1 MMRPLALAVLL
12 GAIPALAQS
21 PVDGAKQFA
30 TRCAGCHGTDAH
42 GGEHGPDIVT
52 GDHAMSGG
60 ELRRAIRDGVP
71 GGGMPS
77 FKLSD
82 AEMAAIVLHVET
94 LQANVRPKDGAK
106 APARPIP
113 FSEIVRPKP
122 GEWPT
127 YHGKL
132 SGNRHS
138 SLNEITAA
146 NVSRLAMRWMFP
158 VEKARRLQGTPV
170 VVDGVMYVTT
180 VNEAYAIDAVSAKQI
195 WHYARPV
202 TPSLVGDAAG
212 GINRGVAV
220 LNDKLFMVTDNAHL
234 LALDRATGA
243 LVWDVEMNDS
253 SKHYGATSA
262 PLVVKDLVI
271 SGTSG
276 GDEGARG
283 FIDAYRAS
291 NGEHVWRFWTI
302 PEKPGDP
309 QSETWVGR
317 ALEHGCGTAW
327 FTGAYDPGADLLY
340 WPTGNPCPDYNGDE
354 RKGDNL
360 YSDSVLALEPST
372 GKLRWHYQFTPHDLH
387 DWDSAEPL
395 LLADIELNRR
405 QRKVLM
411 QGNRNGFF
419 YVLDRITGEFIGAEP
434 FVHKLTWASGI
445 GKDGRPMLLPNS
457 DPTPEGTKV
466 CPSVDGASNWMST
479 AYNPNTKLFY
489 LMTLEACN
497 IFTKSDAWWERGKSF
512 YGGGTKRVP
521 GEVRQKVL
529 RAIDPTT
536 RKIVWE
542 LPQTGRGTTWGG
554 LLSTNGGLIFYCDD
568 SGTFAAVDAKTG
580 KPLWQ
585 FQANQNWH
593 ASPMTYAVNGKQYVA
608 IAAGSNV
615 LAFALQ

>member
-1 MMRPLALAVLL
+1 MRPLGLAVLL
-12 GAIPALAQS
+12 GAISALAQS

-30 TRCAGCHGTDAH
+30 TRCASCHGADAN
-42 GGEHGPDIVT
+42 GGEHGPDIVA
-52 GDHAMSGG
+52 GDHALSGG

-82 AEMAAIVLHVET
+82 AEMAAIVLHIET
-94 LQANVRPKDGAK
+94 LQANMRPKDGAK
-106 APARPIP
+106 APARPLP
-113 FSEIVRPKP
+113 FSEIIRPKS

-138 SLNEITAA
+138 PLNEITTA
-146 NVSRLAMRWMFP
+146 NVSRLAMRWMLP
-158 VEKARRLQGTPV
+158 IEKARRLQGTPV

-180 VNEAYAIDAVSAKQI
+180 VNEAYAIDAASAKQI

-202 TPSLVGDAAG
+202 SPGLVGDAAG

-253 SKHYGATSA
+253 RKHYGATSS
-262 PLVVKDLVI
+262 PLVVNDLVI

-302 PEKPGDP
+302 PGKPGDP

-317 ALEHGCGTAW
+317 AIEHGCGTAW
-327 FTGAYDPGADLLY
+327 FTGTYDSDADLLY

-395 LLADIELNRR
+395 LLAEIQLNGR

-419 YVLDRITGEFIGAEP
+419 YVLDRTTGEFIGAEP
-434 FVHKLTWASGI
+434 FVRKLTWASGI
-445 GKDGRPMLLPNS
+445 GKDGRPVLLPNS

-489 LMTLEACN
+489 LQALEACN
-497 IFTKSDAWWERGKSF
+497 IFTKSDAWWEQGKSF

-542 LPQTGRGTTWGG
+542 LPQSGRGTTWGG
-554 LLSTNGGLIFYCDD
+554 LLSTDGGLLFYCDD
-568 SGTFAAVDAKTG
+568 SGAFAAVNAKTG
-580 KPLWQ
+580 QPLWQ

-608 IAAGSNV
+608 IEAGSNV